1 MDNRAA
7 DFRCWIRMATGLSH
21 FPLGS
26 LKPAAAMALLAVYT
40 DFVKNTRKNSEGQP
54 ILVKSIVAHL
64 NAAHAF
70 LQAVTG
76 RVIPIYQGQG
86 KNAKLIPLIGH
97 TIALQQKWQQ
107 PKPKREPLT
116 WDILA
121 AFHRAVK
128 KQCKHDPFAILDHL
142 ASSFDWTRL
151 SCFTGSRAGE
161 YAQTVA
167 KRGEF
172 SKAPHDEAAGMWQG
186 WSVAFV
192 EEDFTLLD
200 KHSRI
205 IPINLNTL
213 SQGAQIISEVH
224 IRFRFDKSPQN
235 FTIQKF
241 QKGHSF
247 LCPIDAVV
255 SILLRA
261 RILGTT
267 KERTFGC
274 LSNLTRRP

>member
-1 MDNRAA
+1 
-7 DFRCWIRMATGLSH
+7 
-21 FPLGS
+21 
-26 LKPAAAMALLAVYT
+26 MALLAVYT

-128 KQCKHDPFAILDHL
+128 KQCKHDPFAILDCL

-151 SCFTGSRAGE
+151 SCFTGS
-161 YAQTVA
+161 
-167 KRGEF
+167 
-172 SKAPHDEAAGMWQG
+172 
-186 WSVAFV
+186 
-192 EEDFTLLD
+192 
-200 KHSRI
+200 
-205 IPINLNTL
+205 
-213 SQGAQIISEVH
+213 
-224 IRFRFDKSPQN
+224 
-235 FTIQKF
+235 
-241 QKGHSF
+241 
-247 LCPIDAVV
+247 
-255 SILLRA
+255 
-261 RILGTT
+261 
-267 KERTFGC
+267 
-274 LSNLTRRP
+274 